1 MKSIEKMKRYHSR
14 MTTLLNELEVL
25 EYEEH
30 EGYEELSRDY
40 SRIVQALEMRR
51 ETLQKRG
58 RHL

>member
-30 EGYEELSRDY
+30 EGYDELSRDY